1 MNLPKNLV
9 MKAEEIEELK
19 RQNQLLSEQNQLLT
33 ERNQALSKYSQTL
46 TKQNQEFRTFK
57 VEIVNLKLMIQK
69 TSLSRLTLVQ
79 IFLLLQDKLI
89 KHKYLTETFLK
100 ADAQEIRKNQ
110 ELTVEKIQ
118 ELENQLKNLSQ

>member
-1 MNLPKNLV
+1 
-9 MKAEEIEELK
+9 
-19 RQNQLLSEQNQLLT
+19 
-33 ERNQALSKYSQTL
+33 
-46 TKQNQEFRTFK
+46 
-57 VEIVNLKLMIQK
+57 MIQK

-89 KHKYLTETFLK
+89 KHKYLTEAFLK

-118 ELENQLKNLSQ
+118 ELEKQLTNLSQ